1 MMEIVC
7 QKGHSCGM
15 LLRYIPPSGKVR
27 PEDFTLIDAGMHDR
41 SGHFCPA
48 CNERVT
54 KYHHGTYSVLT
65 ATGWV
70 GDL

>member
-7 QKGHSCGM
+7 RKGHGIY
-15 LLRYIPPSGKVR
+15 RQGKVR
-27 PEDFTLIDAGMHDR
+27 PEDFTLIDAGMHDL